1 MSPSPRYLAAIACR
15 SPGLLPVCGVH
26 GLALFLL
33 DFVFSLLIPVR
44 RLASS
49 VWAVLRKLIA
59 PGVPFPTTSVTL

>member
-1 MSPSPRYLAAIACR
+1 MAT
-15 SPGLLPVCGVH
+15 H